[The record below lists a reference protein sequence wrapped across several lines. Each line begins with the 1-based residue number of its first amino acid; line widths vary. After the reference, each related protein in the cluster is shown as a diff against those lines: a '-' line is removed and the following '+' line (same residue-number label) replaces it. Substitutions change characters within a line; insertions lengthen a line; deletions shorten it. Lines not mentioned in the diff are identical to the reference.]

1 MLNQESKPL
10 QGTVYGQGR
19 YQTWIPPRPLSHW
32 VHYFWHLTVPV
43 GEYWYRSVPDNCV
56 DLIFN
61 LDDLRDAVAISLF
74 TQPILYP
81 LKGPVSYFG
90 VRFRVFGQQAFLS
103 DPVGEWTS
111 ASHQLPVRDLFS
123 EALLN
128 ELQDSFLEYS
138 NLETL
143 NVSIAR
149 VMLKY
154 VERPIIDP
162 RVLRFACY
170 CYQPNRSLDLKTIA
184 SRELGITDR
193 QLRRLSQQYL
203 GLSPKAFSK
212 VLRFQN
218 TLKAW
223 NTEQDTMAWAEWYF
237 DQSHFSREFKSLT
250 GVTPN
255 KFAKMSVLY
264 NMDVTK

>member
-1 MLNQESKPL
+1 M
-10 QGTVYGQGR
+10 GT
-19 YQTWIPPRPLSHW
+19 PRPLSHW

-61 LDDLRDAVAISLF
+61 LDDLRDAVAVSPF
-74 TQPILYP
+74 TRPVLYP
-81 LKGPVSYFG
+81 LNGPVSYFG
-90 VRFRVFGQQAFLS
+90 VRFRVFGQHAFLP

-111 ASHQLPVRDLFS
+111 ASHQLPIRDLFS
-123 EALLN
+123 EPLFN
-128 ELQDSFLEYS
+128 ELQDSFLDCKG
-138 NLETL
+138 LEKL

-149 VMLKY
+149 VLLKF
-154 VERPIIDP
+154 VEHPIIDP
-162 RVLRFACY
+162 RVLRFTRY
-170 CYQPNRSLDLKTIA
+170 CYQTNQRLDLKTMA

-203 GLSPKAFSK
+203 GVSPKAFNQ

-223 NTEQDTMAWAEWYF
+223 NTQRDATAWADWYF

-255 KFAKMSVLY
+255 QFAKMSVLY
-264 NMDVTK
+264 NRTSNE